1 MDQFFN
7 SNNTISH
14 TILVLK
20 VQRLS
25 KVLFVTSFVD
35 EEKHRQVLAKAIY
48 EEWYFKKQEEELK
61 KKAEARRQQRV
72 KQWEMQHVS
81 FQKQ

>member
-20 VQRLS
+20 VQTLS
-25 KVLFVTSFVD
+25 KVLFSFAD